1 MKIQRSR
8 YFLGGIGILL
18 LLMVGIMWA
27 VAAVASPSGQ
37 TQGTIA
43 LDETH
48 VRSDCGTGSAD
59 DCTLKVT
66 VNDADLSKTTKV
78 GPDEDLTV
86 QINITS
92 TVSAARF
99 NTLVVDIDEGHAF
112 TKQDAV
118 NKGDVQASPNVD
130 GVLPIV
136 SSVSIDYK
144 ESTNIGDSKNPDVEV
159 SRVRI
164 QGGAQLIDLD
174 LNDDLQ
180 SGDVIAL
187 SYNTSNEEG
196 TVAQVRGDEGT
207 MYLNLQEKVGQADDG
222 TGLTESSYGDQG
234 KYSGTFVVAKD
245 VTIDLADI
253 QGEQHPVRA
262 GLRTG
267 KLFTENW
274 AVESTAD
281 DDTIFNIKVKNPTL
295 RDGPDNDK
303 DFVAEDDIEILRGDA
318 EIVEADEAGYET
330 VEETGVI
337 TLRATDDLSPGTII
351 RFSYYG
357 DDHFDIDLEYGP
369 ARAEP
374 EEANIAVPKPD
385 QFGDLYTF
393 RDATSDTITLSVE
406 KDTPANGAVLAVSY
420 AGTETIYNRDGNID
434 AGESFDVDLMKRK
447 NNSLPASIIIL
458 TGDGTEVGSTDLTW
472 EATGDDETP
481 VRVIFMVPTGG
492 ASIENGQAFF
502 IHYAGM
508 EIAAAFNPRN
518 ALDADAPDRPTLK
531 VDPSTAGEVRA
542 IYDDVSGGDASAVA
556 TVENSG
562 PAVSDSSPANG
573 SSFAPDKAPTLS
585 AIITDVPAP
594 PLGSGVDTKEV
605 MFCVD
610 TTGAQE
616 FAQEC
621 PGGQLFTG
629 DLSTDGAGTV
639 TATLPLIDD
648 PDKRTGSLNIK
659 DGDVRD
665 ISWWVT
671 VEDKVGN
678 KTISD
683 AKPDDKEKMKD
694 LGDQPYTLS
703 IDTTAPDSDEENTV
717 TGQYYDA
724 SEKDAADRIKDNRRN
739 SIRLAFD
746 DAINADSVDTDDF
759 TVSVGDATI
768 AVSSVSVEGNDIY
781 LTLAEDLSSD
791 ATPTVTI
798 EATDDRITNTAGNP
812 LATGDIKVGD
822 AIAPGVNVSLSKSL
836 STGDLNVV
844 VSTDESIIS
853 VPSVKLYSPA
863 GTRIRAVGSA
873 KRTSATANEWT
884 FSVSIS
890 ERADGTDDG
899 DNNDSDGVYNVVVSA
914 LDRARN
920 EGATGNEDASKD
932 NAITFEIDTDLDAF
946 KVTDDNDFDTL
957 SSGDL
962 VGETDIYY
970 LGLKWNDEKEYDGD
984 SHKNVTLTTAVLNS
998 GDEDDEMDL
1007 TAGIDPTGPAT
1018 SFTITAE
1025 GVPKGDH
1032 TLTVS
1037 GVDEAGNKMENIEI
1051 AFTITELSFEF
1062 QLRRGINHI
1071 SLPRNPGNMDI
1082 NAVFG
1087 GTSEV
1092 TSVFTYVEG
1101 TPKAAFRDPSSG
1113 MFVGDLTE
1121 IDASHAYGVES
1132 TGSVKVGITIP
1143 NVSGA
1148 VAPPTVVVNQG
1159 WNFVPVI
1166 TLDDINKINDQSVM
1180 DADAYLGFGW
1190 TSGWTFSNNRWTSIA
1205 PDPRDDNLD
1214 CSNDRQ
1220 ESGEVHIGRG
1230 YWVYYEGA
1238 ASLNPGSVPS
1248 KATCTPDS

>member
-8 YFLGGIGILL
+8 YFLGGIGVLL

-118 NKGDVQASPNVD
+118 NRGDVQARPDVD

-174 LNDDLQ
+174 LNDDLDA
-180 SGDVIAL
+180 GDIIAL

-207 MYLNLQEKVGQADDG
+207 MYLNLQEKLGG
-222 TGLTESSYGDQG
+222 PESAYGDQG
-234 KYSGTFVVAKD
+234 KYRGAFVVADK
-245 VTIDLADI
+245 VTIDLGSI
-253 QGEQHPVRA
+253 QGEQHHVRA

-267 KLFTENW
+267 RQFTENLTVGEDDI
-274 AVESTAD
+274 ADNGTVTVEVS
-281 DDTIFNIKVKNPTL
+281 NPTL
-295 RDGPDNDK
+295 RDGPDDDK
-303 DFVAEDDIEILRGDA
+303 DINEDDIKILRG
-318 EIVEADEAGYET
+318 EVEDPVVVDEEAGT
-330 VEETGVI
+330 ISFT
-337 TLRATDDLSPGTII
+337 ATDDIDAGSTIRI
-351 RFSYYG
+351 SYYG
-357 DDHFDIDLEYGP
+357 DDHFNIDLGHGP
-369 ARAEP
+369 AREDLSAED
-374 EEANIAVPKPD
+374 IAVPQPGD
-385 QFGDLYTF
+385 FGDLYTW
-393 RDATSDTITLSVE
+393 RDATRSRITLSVE
-406 KDTPANGAVLAVSY
+406 ENTPSNGAVLAVSY
-420 AGTETIYNRDGNID
+420 AGTERVDYTETGIDGA
-434 AGESFDVDLMKRK
+434 AGGDFTVELTDKPDNTPPTGAISIL
-447 NNSLPASIIIL
+447 NSDGETVADTDMTAAA
-458 TGDGTEVGSTDLTW
+458 TGDGENPVEVEFT
-472 EATGDDETP
+472 
-481 VRVIFMVPTGG
+481 VPAGG
-492 ASIENGQAFF
+492 ASIEPGASFY

-508 EIAAAFNPRN
+508 AIAAAFDPRN
-518 ALDADAPDRPTLK
+518 ALDAEDDDRPILK
-531 VDPSTAGEVRA
+531 VDPSPAGEVRA

-562 PAVSDSSPANG
+562 PSVSDASPASG
-573 SSFAPDKAPTLS
+573 SSFGPASAPTLS
-585 AIITDVPAP
+585 VVINDSPAP
-594 PLGSGVDTKEV
+594 PLGSGVDGKTV
-605 MFCVD
+605 MFYVD
-610 TTGAQE
+610 TTGAPEQT
-616 FAQEC
+616 
-621 PGGQLFTG
+621 GGQLFTG
-629 DLSTDGAGTV
+629 DVSTAGGTV
-639 TATLPLIDD
+639 TATLPLIND
-648 PDKRTGSLNIK
+648 PDKRTDDLNIK
-659 DGDVRD
+659 DGDVQS
-665 ISWWVT
+665 ISWWVE
-671 VEDKVGN
+671 VSDNVGN
-678 KTISD
+678 ETTSD
-683 AKPDDKEKMKD
+683 AKPDDKEKMED
-694 LGDQPYTLS
+694 LGNQPYTLS
-703 IDTTAPDSDEENTV
+703 IDTTAPKSDSENTV
-717 TGQYYDA
+717 TGQYYDD
-724 SEKDAADRIKDNRRN
+724 SEKDAADRIKDNKRN

-746 DAINADSVDTDDF
+746 DDLNADSVDTDDF
-759 TVSVGDATI
+759 TVKVGNATV

-781 LTLAEDLSSD
+781 LTLAEDLASD

-798 EATDDRITNTAGNP
+798 EATDDRITNTAGNM
-812 LATGDIKVGD
+812 LATGDIKVSD
-822 AIAPGVNVSLSKSL
+822 KIDPGISVSLSKSL
-836 STGDLNVV
+836 STGDLSVT
-844 VSTDESIIS
+844 VSTDEDIIS
-853 VPSVKLYSPA
+853 VPSVSLHKGDA
-863 GTRIRAVGSA
+863 RIRAVGSA
-873 KRTSATANEWT
+873 KRTSATVNEWT
-884 FSVSIS
+884 FAISINKG
-890 ERADGTDDG
+890 ADGADG
-899 DNNDSDGVYNVVVSA
+899 ANAATDGVYSVVSSA
-914 LDRARN
+914 LDKARN
-920 EGATGNEDASKD
+920 RGNTGNEDSSKD
-932 NAITFEIDTDLDAF
+932 NAITFEIDTQLDAF
-946 KVTDDNDFDTL
+946 QVTDDNDFDTL

-970 LGLKWNDEKEYDGD
+970 FGLKWNDAKEYDGD

-998 GDEDDEMDL
+998 GDEDDEVDL

-1025 GVPKGDH
+1025 GLTKDDH

-1037 GVDEAGNKMENIEI
+1037 GVDEAGNKMENVEI

-1071 SLPRNPGNMDI
+1071 SLPRNPGNQDI
-1082 NAVFG
+1082 NAVFEG
-1087 GTSEV
+1087 ASEV

-1101 TPKAAFRDPSSG
+1101 VPKAAFRDDSG
-1113 MFVGDLTE
+1113 AFVGDLTE

-1132 TGSVKVGITIP
+1132 TGSVKVTIAIP

-1190 TSGWTFSNNRWTSIA
+1190 TSGWTFYNNRWTSIA
-1205 PDPRDDNLD
+1205 PDPRDDNLNCD
-1214 CSNDRQ
+1214 NDTQ

-1248 KATCTPDS
+1248 KASCTPDS

>member
-8 YFLGGIGILL
+8 YFLGGIGVLL

-118 NKGDVQASPNVD
+118 NKGDVQARPAVD
-130 GVLPIV
+130 SVLPIV

-207 MYLNLQEKVGQADDG
+207 MYLNLQEKLDG
-222 TGLTESSYGDQG
+222 TESAYGDQG
-234 KYSGTFVVAKD
+234 KYAGRFVVAKD
-245 VTIDLADI
+245 VTIDLGNI
-253 QGEQHPVRA
+253 MGEQHQVSA
-262 GLRTG
+262 GLRTARQ
-267 KLFTENW
+267 FTENVNVGDQDITDG
-274 AVESTAD
+274 ARFTV
-281 DDTIFNIKVKNPTL
+281 KVKNPTL
-295 RDGPDNDK
+295 RDDPDDDDK
-303 DFVAEDDIEILRGDA
+303 ELDEDDIKILRGEVDDPVVEDEEEG
-318 EIVEADEAGYET
+318 EISFE
-330 VEETGVI
+330 
-337 TLRATDDLSPGTII
+337 ATDDIDANSTIRI
-351 RFSYYG
+351 SYFG
-357 DDHFDIDLEYGP
+357 DDHFNIDLEHGP
-369 ARAEP
+369 AR
-374 EEANIAVPKPD
+374 EALTEASIAVPQP
-385 QFGDLYTF
+385 GDFDNLYTF
-393 RDATSDTITLSVE
+393 RNATKSRITLSVE
-406 KDTPANGAVLAVSY
+406 QNTPSNGAVLAVSY
-420 AGTETIYNRDGNID
+420 AGTERVDYTETGIDGAAGDTFTVELTDKPSNTPPSGAITILDEDGD
-434 AGESFDVDLMKRK
+434 AVASSDLTAM
-447 NNSLPASIIIL
+447 A
-458 TGDGTEVGSTDLTW
+458 TGDGEN
-472 EATGDDETP
+472 P
-481 VRVIFMVPTGG
+481 VEVIFTVPAGG
-492 ASIENGQAFF
+492 ASIEPGTSFY
-502 IHYAGM
+502 IHYANM
-508 EIAAAFNPRN
+508 EIAAAFNPQN
-518 ALDADAPDRPTLK
+518 AMNADESPRPILK
-531 VDPSTAGEVRA
+531 VDPSPAGEVRA

-562 PAVSDSSPANG
+562 PSVSDASPASG
-573 SSFAPDKAPTLS
+573 SSFGPASAPTLS
-585 AIITDVPAP
+585 AVITDVPAP
-594 PLGSGVDTKEV
+594 PLGSGVNDKTV

-610 TTGAQE
+610 TTGADEQTG
-616 FAQEC
+616 C
-621 PGGQLFTG
+621 QLFTG
-629 DLSTDGAGTV
+629 DLSTDAAGTV
-639 TATLPLIDD
+639 TASLPLIND
-648 PDKRTGSLNIK
+648 PNKRTGSLNIK
-659 DGDVRD
+659 DGDVQN
-665 ISWWVT
+665 ISWWVE
-671 VEDKVGN
+671 VADKVGN
-678 KTISD
+678 ATTSD
-683 AKPDDKEKMKD
+683 AKPDDKEKMED
-694 LGDQPYTLS
+694 LGNQPFKLS
-703 IDTTAPDSDEENTV
+703 IDTTAPKTDAENTV
-717 TGQYYDA
+717 TGQYYDD
-724 SEKDAADRIKDNRRN
+724 SEKDAADRIKDNKRN

-746 DAINADSVDTDDF
+746 DDLNADSVDTDDF
-759 TVSVGDATI
+759 TVKVGNATV

-781 LTLAEDLSSD
+781 LTLAEDLASD

-798 EATDDRITNTAGNP
+798 EATDDRITNTAGNM
-812 LATGDIKVGD
+812 LATGDIKVSD
-822 AIAPGVNVSLSKSL
+822 KIDPGISVSLSKSL
-836 STGDLNVV
+836 STGDLSVTV
-844 VSTDESIIS
+844 ATDEDIIS
-853 VPSVKLYSPA
+853 VPSVNLYF
-863 GTRIRAVGSA
+863 GGDRVRAVGGA
-873 KRTSATANEWT
+873 KRTSATVNEWT

-890 ERADGTDDG
+890 KSADGADG
-899 DNNDSDGVYNVVVSA
+899 ANAATDGVYSVVASA
-914 LDRARN
+914 LDKARN
-920 EGATGNEDASKD
+920 RGTEGNEDSSKD
-932 NAITFEIDTDLDAF
+932 NAITFEIDTQLDAF
-946 KVTDDNDFDTL
+946 QVTDDNDFDTL

-1018 SFTITAE
+1018 SFTVTAE
-1025 GVPKGDH
+1025 GISQGDH

-1037 GVDEAGNKMENIEI
+1037 GVDEAGNKMENVEI

-1071 SLPRNPGNMDI
+1071 SLPRNPGNQDI
-1082 NAVFG
+1082 NAVFEG
-1087 GTSEV
+1087 ASEV

-1101 TPKAAFRDPSSG
+1101 VPKAAFRDDSG
-1113 MFVGDLTE
+1113 AFVGDLTE

-1132 TGSVKVGITIP
+1132 TGSVKVTIAIP

-1205 PDPRDDNLD
+1205 PDPRDDNLNCD
-1214 CSNDRQ
+1214 NDRQ

-1248 KATCTPDS
+1248 KASCTPDS